1 MRYEREINSAQYNK
15 SGEMH
20 AFLNANSQE
29 TYTSDFKRVA
39 SPIHDYD
46 DDDDDLNFLHSINA
60 CFWLQI

>member
-1 MRYEREINSAQYNK
+1 MMDDIREKIHNAQYNK

-39 SPIHDYD
+39 SPIHD
-46 DDDDDLNFLHSINA
+46 DDDDLNVLHLINA
-60 CFWLQI
+60 CFWLKI